1 MEPGFRKASGR
12 DLEILVG
19 FVAEYYALDGHTFE
33 EGRVRA
39 ALETLIRDES
49 LGRLWVIGDGRGPWA
64 MPVGY
69 AVLTLGFSLEYGGRD
84 AFVDEVFIQ
93 EPYRG
98 RGWGRR
104 AMEFAEEEARNLG
117 VRALHL
123 EVTRANAR
131 ARSLYESLG
140 YQEHDRPLLT
150 KVLKGSSQ

>member
-1 MEPGFRKASGR
+1 MEPGFRKASER

-49 LGRLWVIGDGRGPWA
+49 LGRLWVIGDGA

-69 AVLTLGFSLEYGGRD
+69 AVLTFGFSLEYGGRD

-98 RGWGRR
+98 KGWGRR
-104 AMEFAEEEARNLG
+104 AMEFAEEAARNLG

-131 ARSLYESLG
+131 ARTLYESLG

-150 KVLKGSSQ
+150 KLLNGSSP